1 MLHCVWY
8 YVLITHRLFVL
19 LGDYLNVRNY
29 SIWMLV

>member
-1 MLHCVWY
+1 
-8 YVLITHRLFVL
+8 VLITHRLFVL